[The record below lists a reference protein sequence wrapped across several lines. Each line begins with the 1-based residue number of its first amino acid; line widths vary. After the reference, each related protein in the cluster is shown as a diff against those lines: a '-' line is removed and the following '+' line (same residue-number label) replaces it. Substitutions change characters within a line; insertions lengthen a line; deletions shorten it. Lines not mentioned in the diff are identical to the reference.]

1 MKFKRYFDRS
11 KRQNS
16 IYRPPSIVADLY
28 FTQQSARIQL
38 IIYLIFTQ
46 TYFSILPAYRTN
58 RVVRYLCSTERK
70 VYYGKPPISI
80 RTYFSNNKLNLSIK
94 VL

>member
-28 FTQQSARIQL
+28 FTQNTTYYISDIYISHRLTSPYYLPIGRIGLSAIFAAQKEKCTMENHQSLLGHTFL
-38 IIYLIFTQ
+38 II
-46 TYFSILPAYRTN
+46 N
-58 RVVRYLCSTERK
+58 
-70 VYYGKPPISI
+70 
-80 RTYFSNNKLNLSIK
+80 
-94 VL
+94 

>member
-28 FTQQSARIQL
+28 TVISKNTTYYISDIYISHRLTSPYYLPIGRIGLSAIFAAQKEKCTMENHQSLLGHTFL
-38 IIYLIFTQ
+38 II
-46 TYFSILPAYRTN
+46 N
-58 RVVRYLCSTERK
+58 
-70 VYYGKPPISI
+70 
-80 RTYFSNNKLNLSIK
+80 
-94 VL
+94 

>member
-38 IIYLIFTQ
+38 IIYLIFTFH
-46 TYFSILPAYRTN
+46 TDLLLHIT
-58 RVVRYLCSTERK
+58 C
-70 VYYGKPPISI
+70 
-80 RTYFSNNKLNLSIK
+80 LSDE
-94 VL
+94 